1 MAVPTPKEVAR
12 HIGKHDRLVELMG
25 ITIEEVDKGYARVRM
40 DVKDRHLNAAEVCHG
55 GVIFSLADLAFAL
68 ASNSHGTVALG
79 IEASISYS
87 RAAVIGE
94 RLTAEATE
102 EYLGKKTATYTIRVK
117 NQDSKPV
124 AVMKGTVFRFEE
136 EFPVER

>member
-1 MAVPTPKEVAR
+1 MGR
-12 HIGKHDRLVELMG
+12 YDRLVELFG
-25 ITIEEVDKGYARVRM
+25 ITIEDVGRGYAKVSM
-40 DVKDRHLNAAEVCHG
+40 KVEERHLNAAEVCHG
-55 GVIFSLADLAFAL
+55 GAIFSLADLAFAL

-79 IEASISYS
+79 IEASISYC
-87 RAAVIGE
+87 RAATEGE

-124 AVMKGTVFRFEE
+124 AVMKGTVFRFNEG
-136 EFPVER
+136 FPIRE